1 MHRFSTDEP
10 AKLYNGTQ
18 IFQNPNDDKD
28 SDLIGYGWDNI
39 GSFEDL
45 DRIFR

>member
-1 MHRFSTDEP
+1 MHCSSTDDP
-10 AKLYNGTQ
+10 AKLYHSSQ

-28 SDLIGYGWDNI
+28 SDVIGFGWDNI